1 MASALRYSN
10 REIYFQELCKTSSE
24 YILPYL
30 ENLSAIS
37 QNSKVLEIGCGEGG
51 LLFPFACKGCDVIG
65 IDISSKKIEN
75 ANDFFKKRGQAGL
88 FITENI
94 FDEVSSLKE
103 KTYDII
109 IVHDVIEHIE
119 SDKKLNFLKII
130 KNLLSDN
137 GVVYMGFPAW
147 HMPFGGHQQTCSGSI
162 TSKVPFTH
170 LMPLKLYKSYLRLFG
185 ENEQQINE
193 LSSIYRSRITIERFE
208 FLCKCAE
215 LNIIDRTLWF
225 INPHY
230 KAKFNLRPVKLS
242 ILLSSI
248 PYIRNFFS
256 TSCFYIL
263 KK

>member
-10 REIYFQELCKTSSE
+10 REIYFQELCKTSTE
-24 YILPYL
+24 YILPYI
-30 ENLSAIS
+30 EKISAIS
-37 QNSKVLEIGCGEGG
+37 PNSKVLEIGCGEGG

-65 IDISSKKIEN
+65 IDISSKKINN
-75 ANDFFKKRGQAGL
+75 ANAFFKKRGQTGQ
-88 FITENI
+88 FISEDI
-94 FDEVSSLKE
+94 FADCSSIIGQ
-103 KTYDII
+103 TFDVI

-119 SDKKLNFLKII
+119 SDKKLGFLRII

-147 HMPFGGHQQTCSGSI
+147 HMPFGGHQQTCSGSL
-162 TSKVPFTH
+162 TSKVPYTH

-185 ENEQQINE
+185 ENEQQIYE
-193 LSSIYRSRITIERFE
+193 MSSIYGSQITIERFE

-215 LNIIDRTLWF
+215 LNIIDRTLWL

-230 KAKFNLRPVKLS
+230 KAKFNLRPVKLPG
-242 ILLSSI
+242 ILSSI
-248 PYIRNFFS
+248 PYIRNYIS